1 MDTLFPLAGAVELP
15 LESLLS
21 QYEYPPVAGGR
32 WWLRANMV
40 SSVDGAVT
48 GPDGR
53 SGSLAT
59 PTDRVLFQ
67 HLRRLAD
74 AVIVGAGTA
83 RDENYGPVSVD
94 DEVARVRL
102 DRGQQPRP
110 RLVVVSRTLSL
121 DPGSRLFSG
130 PDRVTIVTTRST
142 DWNAVER
149 LGQVADVLRVGE
161 THVDLA
167 EMLGQLADQGAREL
181 LCEGGPS
188 LLGDLVADR
197 LLDELCWT
205 LVPTL
210 VGGGAHRMV
219 EGPSPEPML
228 GLSLEGMVRADDGTL
243 LTRWRRS

>member
-1 MDTLFPLAGAVELP
+1 MFPLPGAADQPWDAVLA
-15 LESLLS
+15 
-21 QYEYPPVAGGR
+21 QYDYPPVAGGR

-53 SGSLAT
+53 SGSLST
-59 PTDRVLFQ
+59 PSDRVLFQ
-67 HLRRLAD
+67 HLRRLSD

-83 RDENYGPVSVD
+83 RDENYGPVTVD
-94 DEVARVRL
+94 DATVQVRL
-102 DRGQQPRP
+102 DRGQAARP

-130 PDRVTIVTTRST
+130 PDRVTVVTCRST

-149 LGQVADVLRVGE
+149 LGQVADVIRVGE

-167 EMLGQLADQGAREL
+167 EMLGQLADQGTREL

-188 LLGDLVADR
+188 LLGDLLADR
-197 LLDELCWT
+197 LIDELCWT
-205 LVPTL
+205 VVPTL

-219 EGPSPEPML
+219 EGSSPEPVV
-228 GLSLEGMVRADDGTL
+228 GLSLEGMVRADDATL
-243 LTRWRRS
+243 FTRWRRA